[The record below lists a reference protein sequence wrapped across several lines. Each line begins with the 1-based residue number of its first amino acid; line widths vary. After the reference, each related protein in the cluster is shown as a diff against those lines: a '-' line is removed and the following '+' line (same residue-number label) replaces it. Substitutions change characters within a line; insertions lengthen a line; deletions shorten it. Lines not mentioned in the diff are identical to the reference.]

1 MLISWANLGITL
13 VFAAVIPEIVMY
25 YVNRY
30 RKHAKQNAEHLNEVM
45 FFTDKG
51 FQCKEH
57 YYNRLICTKDS
68 CSYRHLRRLIE
79 LLEMATSSLDVCMYF
94 ITSQELSETIVRV
107 HRKGVSVRIIA
118 DAAMADGS
126 GTQIPIFRKHG
137 VPVRMKKTSFLMH
150 HKFLVI
156 NKAILISGSCNWTSQ
171 AFAGNWDNI
180 IVTSA
185 PALVVPF
192 SQHFSQLWEEFSEM
206 DHKLQV

>member
-68 CSYRHLRRLIE
+68 CSYRHLRYTYLITIGF
-79 LLEMATSSLDVCMYF
+79 LLLSISL
-94 ITSQELSETIVRV
+94 
-107 HRKGVSVRIIA
+107 
-118 DAAMADGS
+118 
-126 GTQIPIFRKHG
+126 
-137 VPVRMKKTSFLMH
+137 
-150 HKFLVI
+150 LVY
-156 NKAILISGSCNWTSQ
+156 SCHSC
-171 AFAGNWDNI
+171 
-180 IVTSA
+180 
-185 PALVVPF
+185 
-192 SQHFSQLWEEFSEM
+192 
-206 DHKLQV
+206 